1 MNQRSGNN
9 NNVNI
14 INPTTYE
21 EEWTKLSFVLELRVK
36 YFNNHLAFYQFL
48 EKAYYHIVM
57 HYKDKGDLDPPFH
70 DMADPTTTMES
81 RHKPKKPE
89 ADDSD
94 KVDLEIY
101 KEEIKQFVH

>member
-1 MNQRSGNN
+1 MLFRS
-9 NNVNI
+9 
-14 INPTTYE
+14 
-21 EEWTKLSFVLELRVK
+21 
-36 YFNNHLAFYQFL
+36 
-48 EKAYYHIVM
+48 
-57 HYKDKGDLDPPFH
+57 DLDPPFH